1 VVGSSLGICSLLDV
15 LLHQPLSEILDEL
28 NIHDDIQA
36 CLLHKTG
43 RFCVVYDLVW
53 CMERG
58 EWEQTARLC
67 GRLGL
72 MEDKVLSCYQEAIEW
87 AVRVQGIL

>member
-1 VVGSSLGICSLLDV
+1 MFLMGGCSLFDV
-15 LLHQPLSEILDEL
+15 LLHQPLPKILHEL

-43 RFCVVYDLVW
+43 RFCPVYDLVW

-58 EWEQTARLC
+58 
-67 GRLGL
+67 
-72 MEDKVLSCYQEAIEW
+72 D
-87 AVRVQGIL
+87 